1 MSQQGERRVVT
12 LDELVAQLDII
23 RAEAAR
29 LRDLLNQLVAEKDLI
44 SRAKEG
50 IDAIVKSS
58 PDSPVLFPL
67 STGYVA
73 FVEAK
78 PQSRDKVIVHLGA
91 DVYAKVDVSDGLR
104 LLSEQE
110 SEVSRAIDEVARRL
124 SEVERLQGQYEA
136 VIQQAV
142 AAAQAGQQAKGK

>member
-12 LDELVAQLDII
+12 LDELVAQLDLI
-23 RAEAAR
+23 RAEASR
-29 LRDLLNQLVAEKDLI
+29 LRDLLNQLIAERDLI
-44 SRAKEG
+44 TRAKEG

-73 FVEAK
+73 LMEAK

-91 DVYAKVDVSDGLR
+91 DVYAKVDVSEGLR
-104 LLSEQE
+104 LLSEEEGQL
-110 SEVSRAIDEVARRL
+110 SRAIEEVARRL

-136 VIQQAV
+136 VIQQAL
-142 AAAQAGQQAKGK
+142 AAAGARSAQGK

>member
-12 LDELVAQLDII
+12 LDELVAQLDLI
-23 RAEAAR
+23 RAEASR
-29 LRDLLNQLVAEKDLI
+29 LRDLLNQLIAERDLI
-44 SRAKEG
+44 TRAKEG

-73 FVEAK
+73 LMEAK

-104 LLSEQE
+104 LLSEEEGQL
-110 SEVSRAIDEVARRL
+110 SRAIEEVARRL
-124 SEVERLQGQYEA
+124 NEVERLQGQYEA
-136 VIQQAV
+136 VIQQAL
-142 AAAQAGQQAKGK
+142 AAAGARSAQGK

>member
-1 MSQQGERRVVT
+1 MPQQGERSVVT
-12 LDELVAQLDII
+12 LDELVAQLDLI
-23 RAEAAR
+23 RAEASR
-29 LRDLLNQLVAEKDLI
+29 LRDLLNQLIAERDLI
-44 SRAKEG
+44 TRAKEG

-73 FVEAK
+73 LMEAK

-91 DVYAKVDVSDGLR
+91 DVYAKVDVSEGLR
-104 LLSEQE
+104 LLSEEEGQL
-110 SEVSRAIDEVARRL
+110 SRAIEEVARRL

-136 VIQQAV
+136 VIQQAL
-142 AAAQAGQQAKGK
+142 AAARARSAQGK

>member
-12 LDELVAQLDII
+12 LDELVAQLDLI
-23 RAEAAR
+23 RAEASR
-29 LRDLLNQLVAEKDLI
+29 LRDLLNQLIAERDLI
-44 SRAKEG
+44 TRAKEG

-73 FVEAK
+73 LMEAK

-104 LLSEQE
+104 LLSEEEGQL
-110 SEVSRAIDEVARRL
+110 SRAIEEVARRL
-124 SEVERLQGQYEA
+124 NEVERLQGQYEA
-136 VIQQAV
+136 VIQQAL
-142 AAAQAGQQAKGK
+142 AAARARSAQGK

>member
-1 MSQQGERRVVT
+1 MSQEGQRRVIT

-23 RAEAAR
+23 RAEASR
-29 LRDLLNQLVAEKDLI
+29 LRDLLNQLVAERDLV

-50 IDAIVKSS
+50 IDAIVKSA
-58 PDSPVLFPL
+58 PDSLVLFPL

-73 FVEAK
+73 LIEAK
-78 PQSRDKVIVHLGA
+78 PQTRDKVIVHLGA
-91 DVYAKVDVSDGLR
+91 EVYVKIDISEGLK
-104 LLSEQE
+104 LLSEEE
-110 SEVSRAIDEVARRL
+110 SEITRAINGVAQRL

-136 VIQQAV
+136 VLQQAV

>member
-1 MSQQGERRVVT
+1 MSQEGQKRVVT

-23 RAEAAR
+23 RAEASR
-29 LRDLLNQLVAEKDLI
+29 LRDLLNQLVAERDLI

-50 IDAIVKSS
+50 IDAIVKSA
-58 PDSPVLFPL
+58 PDAPILFPL

-73 FVEAK
+73 LVEAK

-91 DVYAKVDVSDGLR
+91 EVYAKVDVSEGLR
-104 LLSEQE
+104 LLSEEE
-110 SEVSRAIDEVARRL
+110 SEITRAINEVARRL

-142 AAAQAGQQAKGK
+142 AAAQARQQAKGM